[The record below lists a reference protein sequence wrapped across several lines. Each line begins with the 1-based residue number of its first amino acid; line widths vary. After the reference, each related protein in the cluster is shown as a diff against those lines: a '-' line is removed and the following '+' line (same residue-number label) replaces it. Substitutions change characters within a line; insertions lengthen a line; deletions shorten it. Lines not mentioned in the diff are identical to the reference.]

1 MQMSRKT
8 VAVVA
13 LVLVVIML
21 IPTVVFA
28 KPVWFTASRFEVFT
42 ISSSNLNDTAAKL
55 NNDSNS
61 GRILN
66 KTHIMTGLEN
76 DYREVYFCFD
86 SHKLLPF
93 KITVTEIMTSNIP
106 EGCEDRFIAKLN
118 TPISGGNITGEQTGA
133 SFIIYTAGMS
143 EEEINKM
150 LNETEICVKW
160 SYTPG
165 ITGADYICQSDKT
178 N

>member
-8 VAVVA
+8 VAIVA

-28 KPVWFTASRFEVFT
+28 KPVWFTASRFDVFT
-42 ISSSNLNDTAAKL
+42 ISSSNLTDVITKL
-55 NNDSNS
+55 NKDSDS

-66 KTHIMTGLEN
+66 KTHTPTENEN

-86 SHKLLPF
+86 SHKILPF
-93 KITVTEIMTSNIP
+93 KITVTEIMTNYIP
-106 EGCEDRFIAKLN
+106 EEYKDRFIAKLN
-118 TPISGGNITGEQTGA
+118 TPLSGGSITGEQTGA
-133 SFIIYTAGMS
+133 SFIVYTAGMS

-150 LNETEICVKW
+150 LTETEICVKW

-165 ITGADYICQSDKT
+165 ISGADYIRQSDK